1 MQPYAI
7 NPQLSLKGSIVNLPV
22 KINEMINVLPRT
34 FTEMSTI
41 QIKLKRHMEHKS
53 DYMYE
58 TIKPA
63 KIYEA
68 LEYLIQT
75 PLYIKNKINID
86 TDFFQKYNRN
96 LNTELEF
103 IVDKN
108 DKCDSFT
115 NIINPYEGEKHDN
128 KSNSDE
134 SDNYEPNDEVLI
146 IDRNQEI
153 STNIKIIAPG
163 QEKYPISWHLLENFD
178 ELCFPKIFGGE
189 ILDQKK
195 KLTYSQNKI

>member
-1 MQPYAI
+1 
-7 NPQLSLKGSIVNLPV
+7 
-22 KINEMINVLPRT
+22 MINVLPRT

-58 TIKPA
+58 TIKRA
-63 KIYEA
+63 KICEA
-68 LEYLIQT
+68 LDLIQT

-96 LNTELEF
+96 LNIELEF

-115 NIINPYEGEKHDN
+115 NII
-128 KSNSDE
+128 
-134 SDNYEPNDEVLI
+134 I
-146 IDRNQEI
+146 
-153 STNIKIIAPG
+153 
-163 QEKYPISWHLLENFD
+163 
-178 ELCFPKIFGGE
+178 
-189 ILDQKK
+189 
-195 KLTYSQNKI
+195 